1 MGISELLVQL
11 ADPQAIKSLSFME
24 KMAGGLIVTFLG
36 MGITFIALILLQ
48 LLIDLQAKII
58 NKPKK
63 KPLEDPVAIADQ
75 SVDHK
80 ACDSKNEEE
89 LIAVISAAVAM
100 KLQRSTGDIVIHNI
114 RKIEEPS
121 PSWSRAGI
129 LDQMNM
135 RL

>member
-24 KMAGGLIVTFLG
+24 KMAGGLIVTILG
-36 MGITFIALILLQ
+36 MGITFLALILLQ

-58 NKPKK
+58 NKTEK
-63 KPLEDPVAIADQ
+63 KPLKFPVANVDT

-80 ACDSKNEEE
+80 AADNRNEEE
-89 LIAVISAAVAM
+89 LVAVISAAVAM
-100 KLQRSTGDIVIHNI
+100 KLQRSTGDIVIRNI
-114 RKIEEPS
+114 RKIEEPAH
-121 PSWSRAGI
+121 SWSRAGI